1 MSDNKQNFM
10 KNVAIILFA
19 QIAVKVLGFVYR
31 MVIVNVPGFGN
42 EGNGYYTAGFQVYTL
57 LLAISSVGIPNAIS
71 KLTSEKLAVEDYRGA
86 HRIFKTALLLFGVI
100 GIVFAGGFYLSSDFI
115 AETVI
120 KMSGAKYVL
129 KALSPSI
136 FFVCVSSVITGYF
149 LGQSNMK
156 ASGSSQVIEQIF
168 KCTFTIIIVLMMV
181 GQLPEYMAAG
191 ANFATSLATA
201 GSFIYLVIFYLRHR
215 KEIKARV
222 DAQEKQFVRKPRNK
236 IMLGILMTSI
246 PISLGAII
254 NAINRVI
261 DTATITRGIEKAFK
275 LGLPGIAGTPTAKQ
289 LNEKAVY
296 LAGML
301 GKADTLTNLP
311 LALNI
316 AFATVLVPTI
326 AHALTVGDKKEASE
340 KISYS
345 FMISVLI
352 IYPCVAGLISMA
364 TPIYGVIY
372 PAASDGAYL
381 LKLSALAILFS
392 ALNQTVTG
400 SLQGMGKIYV
410 PACGLIVGAIVKVIL
425 NVTLIPMR
433 SVNIAG
439 AAISSIVCN
448 LIAFSICFIVLNKN
462 IKLNLSFK
470 KYVLKPALA
479 SIVMGLSAVGV
490 HKLCIIITGS
500 NFISTVLGILVAVL
514 VYAVLVFAL
523 KLLTKEEVEMLPMG
537 NKISGLLKR

>member
-1 MSDNKQNFM
+1 MSDNKQTFM

-71 KLTSEKLAVEDYRGA
+71 KLTSEKLALEDYRGA
-86 HRIFKTALLLFGVI
+86 HRIFKTALLLFGII
-100 GIVFAGGFYLSSDFI
+100 GVVFAAGFYLSSDFI
-115 AETVI
+115 AERVI
-120 KMSGAKYVL
+120 EMAGAKYVL

-181 GQLPEYMAAG
+181 GQLPEFMAAG

-201 GSFIYLVIFYLRHR
+201 GSFIYLVIFYLRRR
-215 KEIKARV
+215 KGIKEKV
-222 DAQEKQFVRKPRNK
+222 EAQEKEFDRKPRNK
-236 IMLGILMTSI
+236 IMLVILMTSV

-261 DTATITRGIEKAFK
+261 DTATITRGIAKAFAN
-275 LGLPGIAGTPTAKQ
+275 GIPGIAGIPTAEQ
-289 LNEKAVY
+289 LTDKAVY

-326 AHALTVGDKKEASE
+326 AHALTVGNKKEASE

-352 IYPCVAGLISMA
+352 IYPCVAGLISLA
-364 TPIYGVIY
+364 EPIYGVIY

-392 ALNQTVTG
+392 ALNQTVSG
-400 SLQGMGKIYV
+400 SLQGMGKIYT
-410 PACGLIVGAIVKVIL
+410 PACGLVVGAIVKVIL

-433 SVNIAG
+433 SINIAG

-462 IKLNLSFK
+462 IKLNLSLK
-470 KYVLKPALA
+470 KYVLKPGTA
-479 SIVMGLSAVGV
+479 SVAMGLSAIAV
-490 HKLCIIITGS
+490 HKLGVLVTGS
-500 NFISTVLGILVAVL
+500 NFISTILAIIVAVS
-514 VYAVLVFAL
+514 VYVVLVFVL
-523 KLLTKEEVEMLPMG
+523 KLLTKEEAEMLPMG
-537 NKISGLLKR
+537 NKIARFMK